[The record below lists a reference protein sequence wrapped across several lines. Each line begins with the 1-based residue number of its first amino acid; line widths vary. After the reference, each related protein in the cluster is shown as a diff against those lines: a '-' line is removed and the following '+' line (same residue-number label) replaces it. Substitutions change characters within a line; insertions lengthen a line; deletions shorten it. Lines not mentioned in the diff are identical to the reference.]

1 MMKKKKIIL
10 LLLVISLVMITGC
23 GNKSSETVS
32 NKDNTNSSEK
42 NDYQENNIFILKDH
56 KGYYNDTKDKYII
69 EGTIVNKTDETFE
82 KKVIM
87 IRILDEEENVI
98 NFASCTIDKIGPKEE
113 VKIVA
118 DTPKLDTNAKKIAGY
133 QLRPY

>member
-1 MMKKKKIIL
+1 MKKKKIIL
-10 LLLVISLVMITGC
+10 LLLVISLVIITGC
-23 GNKSSETVS
+23 GSKKSDENVS

-42 NDYQENNIFILKDH
+42 SDYQENNIFILKDH

-82 KKVIM
+82 NKVIM
-87 IRILDEEENVI
+87 IRVLDEKGNI
-98 NFASCTIDKIGPKEE
+98 MNFASCKIEKIGPKEE

-118 DTPKLDTNAKKIAGY
+118 DTPTLDKNAKEIKNY
-133 QLRPY
+133 QLK

>member
-1 MMKKKKIIL
+1 MNKKKIIL

-56 KGYYNDTKDKYII
+56 KGYYNDTKDKYIV
-69 EGTIVNKTDETFE
+69 EGTIVNKTDETYE
-82 KKVIM
+82 NKVIM
-87 IRILDEEENVI
+87 IRVFDENGNI
-98 NFASCTIDKIGPKEE
+98 MNFASCTVEKIGPKEE

-118 DTPKLDTNAKKIAGY
+118 DTPKLDINAKEIKRY
-133 QLRPY
+133 QLK

>member
-1 MMKKKKIIL
+1 MMKKKFL
-10 LLLVISLVMITGC
+10 LLILVISLVLVTGC
-23 GNKSSETVS
+23 GKSSDASVS
-32 NKDNTNSSEK
+32 SKDDTSSSEK
-42 NDYQENNIFILKDH
+42 NDYQENDKFILKDH
-56 KGYYNDTKDKYII
+56 KGYYKEDKYIV

-87 IRILDEEENVI
+87 IRILDEEGNI
-98 NFASCTIDKIGPKEE
+98 TNFASCTIDKIGPKEE

-118 DTPKLDTNAKKIAGY
+118 DTPRLDTNAKKIAGY

>member
-1 MMKKKKIIL
+1 MMNKKKIIL

-56 KGYYNDTKDKYII
+56 KGYYNDTKDKYIV
-69 EGTIVNKTDETFE
+69 EGTIVNKTDETYE
-82 KKVIM
+82 NKVIM
-87 IRILDEEENVI
+87 IRVFDENGNITE
-98 NFASCTIDKIGPKEE
+98 TIVDNIKFSSFF
-113 VKIVA
+113 
-118 DTPKLDTNAKKIAGY
+118 L
-133 QLRPY
+133 

>member
-1 MMKKKKIIL
+1 MMNKKKIIL

-56 KGYYNDTKDKYII
+56 KGYYNDTKDKYIV
-69 EGTIVNKTDETFE
+69 EGTIVNKTDETYE
-82 KKVIM
+82 NKVIM
-87 IRILDEEENVI
+87 IRVFDENGNI
-98 NFASCTIDKIGPKEE
+98 TNFASCTVEKIGPKEE

-118 DTPKLDTNAKKIAGY
+118 DTPKLDINAKEIKRY
-133 QLRPY
+133 QLK